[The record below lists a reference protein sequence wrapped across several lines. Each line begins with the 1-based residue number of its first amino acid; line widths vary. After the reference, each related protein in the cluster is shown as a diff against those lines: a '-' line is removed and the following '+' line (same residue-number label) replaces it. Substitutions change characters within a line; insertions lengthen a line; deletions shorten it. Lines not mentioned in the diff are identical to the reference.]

1 MKQSK
6 KPKYDDAGYG
16 DDELEYIKKAKKDK
30 KPDYSNA
37 RKHKRNEE

>member
-6 KPKYDDAGYG
+6 KPKYDDAGYEE
-16 DDELEYIKKAKKDK
+16 ELDYVKKAKKEK
-30 KPDYSNA
+30 KPDYRNA